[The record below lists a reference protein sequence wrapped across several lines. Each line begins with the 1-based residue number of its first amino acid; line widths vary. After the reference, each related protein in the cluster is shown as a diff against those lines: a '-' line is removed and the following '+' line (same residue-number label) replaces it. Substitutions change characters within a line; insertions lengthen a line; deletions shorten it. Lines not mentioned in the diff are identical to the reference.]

1 MVELLIMINMVRV
14 SPLKI
19 SHTLSS
25 IADKRATY
33 LCDHE
38 FSHAGWRSY
47 PSKFSYRGENLAKD
61 YGTIKEAHEALM
73 LSASH
78 KANILNKN
86 YRYVGLAYK
95 CGILVE
101 EFGGYSY

>member
-1 MVELLIMINMVRV
+1 MLELLIMINMVRV
-14 SPLKI
+14 SSLKI
-19 SHTLSS
+19 SPTLSS

-38 FSHAGWRSY
+38 FSHDGWTSY
-47 PSKFSYRGENLAKD
+47 PSNFSYRGENLAKD
-61 YGTIKEAHEALM
+61 YDTIKEAHEALM
-73 LSASH
+73 QSASH
-78 KANILNKN
+78 RANILNKK
-86 YRYVGLAYK
+86 YRYIGLAYK